1 MKLNRKGYL
10 TVEIILASTIAF
22 AIAFFLIEIT
32 VKLVSKTDDIY
43 RDTIITTDSSI
54 VTRNIKKEIKKVINE
69 EENNKTISNI
79 TCINDKEC
87 KITFKDTNNNSIT
100 NIVKTEKNKIE
111 YIDANNNSKYSKEL
125 DNSIS
130 ELKIYSN
137 IKGDI
142 SEESSVY
149 LKIVGKNIFT
159 GKEYLI
165 IIPIYNSNATKYVAK
180 KYNVEVY
187 RKLGNNTKLYKTL
200 SDQEEYST
208 VKFDVNGTSAY
219 SAYKGISCNNGS
231 ASRVSNEGDTH
242 NFAVEGITSDM
253 KCTVSFSASK
263 KAINII
269 SKLGTTTSTVASNV
283 EIAYDGNSNY
293 YTIKG
298 NVSNPSYKSTTCT
311 NGQNYD
317 AKIYSA
323 HANSAHA
330 NGYEE
335 LDFRVKNVTENTTCT
350 VVFGPRAS
358 ETYKISLYKDGDNL
372 GEFIVDKGRTFR
384 TKFDAPVESTARCT
398 NNQKPSISSIGGIN
412 YEISIKEVTS
422 NTRCDIDY

>member
-137 IKGDI
+137 IKEDF

-180 KYNVEVY
+180 KYTVEVY

-219 SAYKGISCNNGS
+219 SVYEGISCNNGS

-269 SKLGTTTSTVASNV
+269 SKLGTTTETVASNV
-283 EIAYDGNSNY
+283 EIAYGGSSNY

-298 NVSNPSYKSTTCT
+298 NTSNPSYKSTTCT

-317 AKIYSA
+317 AKIY
-323 HANSAHA
+323 SAHA

-358 ETYKISLYKDGDNL
+358 ETYKISLYKDGDYL

-384 TKFDAPVESTARCT
+384 TKFNAPVESTARCT

>member
-79 TCINDKEC
+79 RCINDKEC
-87 KITFKDTNNNSIT
+87 EIIFKDTNNNSIT

-137 IKGDI
+137 IKEDV

-165 IIPIYNSNATKYVAK
+165 IIPIYNSNDTKYVAK
-180 KYNVEVY
+180 KYTVEVY
-187 RKLGNNTKLYKTL
+187 RKLGNNTKPYKTL

-219 SAYKGISCNNGS
+219 SVYEGISCNNGS
-231 ASRVSNEGDTH
+231 ISRVSNEGDTH

-269 SKLGTTTSTVASNV
+269 SKLGTTTSTVDSNV
-283 EIAYDGNSNY
+283 EIAYGGSSKN

-298 NVSNPSYKSTTCT
+298 NTSNPSYKSTTCT

-335 LDFRVKNVTENTTCT
+335 LDFKVKNVTENTTCT

-358 ETYKISLYKDGDNL
+358 ETYKISLYKDDDYL

-384 TKFDAPVESTARCT
+384 TKFDAPVKSTARCT

>member
-79 TCINDKEC
+79 TCTNDKEC
-87 KITFKDTNNNSIT
+87 AITFKDTNNNSIT

-111 YIDANNNSKYSKEL
+111 YIDANDNSKYSKEL

-137 IKGDI
+137 INGDV

-165 IIPIYNSNATKYVAK
+165 IIPIYNSNTTKYVAK
-180 KYNVEVY
+180 KYTVEVY
-187 RKLGNNTKLYKTL
+187 RKLGNNTPKPYTTL

-219 SAYKGISCNNGS
+219 SVYRGISCDNGS

-269 SKLGTTTSTVASNV
+269 KKLGTTTSSFASNV
-283 EIAYDGNSNY
+283 EIAYGGNSEY
-293 YTIKG
+293 YTIDG
-298 NVSNPSYKSTTCT
+298 NASNPSYQSISCT

-317 AKIYSA
+317 AKIYST
-323 HANSAHA
+323 NS

-335 LDFRVKNVTENTTCT
+335 LNFRVKNVTEDTTCT

-358 ETYKISLYKDGDNL
+358 ETYKISLYKDGDYL
-372 GEFIVDKGRTFR
+372 GEFIVDKGKSFR
-384 TKFDAPVESTARCT
+384 TDFSAPISPSARCT
-398 NNQKPSISSIGGIN
+398 NSQNASIAPVRGIN
-412 YEISIKEVTS
+412 YEIFIKEVTS